1 MVDLVLKVDI
11 PVELDRIVDG
21 RTVVH
26 ELALDGDGHLQVG
39 DHVALVSDGV
49 SLVAVIT
56 AIDADGNLH
65 IALG

>member
-1 MVDLVLKVDI
+1 MAALVLKTEI

-26 ELALDGDGHLQVG
+26 EFALDGDEHLQVG
-39 DHVALVSDGV
+39 DHVALVSDGM

-65 IALG
+65 IALR

>member
-1 MVDLVLKVDI
+1 MAALVLKTEI
-11 PVELDRIVDG
+11 PVELDTIVDG

-26 ELALDGDGHLQVG
+26 ELALDGDEHLQVG
-39 DHVALVSDGV
+39 DHIALVSDGV

-65 IALG
+65 IALR